1 MQLFRGSQKINSD
14 ARVASVVKDYL
25 VKNGAIDPEENIL
38 SRRIPGK
45 GEKSKPTIEIYDS
58 KGTIHAKYQYGETL
72 SSRAGQAYTRL
83 NIKDTFEKI
92 GKNLLKS
99 KSKFAGASL
108 ARAHFANG
116 GPVPG
121 SGNTDTVPA
130 MLTPG
135 EFVVNKKATSQ
146 NQQLLEMMNGGKVKG
161 YNEGG
166 IVQDVSGEEVLT
178 KRQRVASRAKSLGRG
193 VGLSSIAGMGIGQAV
208 GGQTGALVGS
218 FALPMLMPMISK
230 AVGPLLVGLNI
241 SAAAFT
247 GIAAPLALAGFAI
260 YKLNESLEEARK
272 SGAALSEAMYGSAK
286 TTNAMADAFGRET
299 NASALRRKAVEKA
312 GGQEITQESVA
323 ASSEFMKTDAAA
335 EIIKDLELVKKSGE
349 DVALALRNQLASS
362 IVAGAI
368 TPEEAKAISIDIGKA
383 LNDENLS
390 VEVSGQLSSL
400 LGPNGEKI
408 VNNIV
413 EITAEISPKINSQQI
428 KNDAEEAYNS
438 LNIAQKFGEIFT
450 GGRESFIEQ
459 FSINKI
465 SEENASALT
474 KEAEARAFLNL
485 AYQEGTITLKE
496 YLDAESQLNSGA
508 KDRSSFVENANAQA
522 LGFDSVAAME
532 SKLQDYLSNLN
543 VDTTGMTTLQA
554 SEAQALGQ
562 ARAREDSQG
571 KAAYKAIVTEGKEA
585 LKQSFID
592 DDMDATMAESIVSE
606 IENGIAL
613 VDPQIFDKLISG
625 QVSLDQLPMLEKMLD
640 QGIPQEKIDSLFSNL
655 KILESIPNIDLV
667 VDINNP
673 DPDEIQSLVDEYL
686 KFESLSD
693 ADKKIYVETNVSS
706 EDLNRFK
713 TSYEEIMKLPD
724 NEIVNVTTM
733 ITREINLRTEMS
745 AAAMEGQGSGIGNEQ
760 KRLLQAEADK
770 VEKNVKSLLDSLKVT
785 SGMDEFSEGPSGGGG
800 GGVKKATQT
809 LKEYVAEFRAATR
822 EKEKYLAVTIK
833 YLGTAK
839 MEAVALIDQKRLLEA
854 NTMIES
860 KSSKIR
866 KEGKKILSDLIK
878 LAEKQLSVQRA
889 TAFLSMSSG
898 ERELQRL
905 DLQDKALDKKVNKEQ
920 KVLRNK
926 QREIELNNRALDDLS
941 EKEDS
946 VNKVYDDRIEA
957 LDNVSKAN
965 DRLADQDRSR
975 ISLAS
980 ALASGD
986 IAAAANAAN
995 EMQQQSAQYQI
1006 EDTRAALEKQRQV
1019 DLESL
1024 TVRVNGQL
1032 LTREQIEGR
1041 NKKLSEDI
1049 EIVETRL
1056 SKIEETRLKIAE
1068 KRARQEE
1075 RILLIQQKQLIT
1087 DLKKLEAKGTLTKS
1101 QEKMLANLI
1110 KDFNTGAKSY
1120 NEDSPGT
1127 KGDFT
1132 LQKNYGGVISKMA
1145 FGGVAYKGST
1155 ENPPALRMNYGSTV
1169 PGVGMIDKVP
1179 ALLTPGEF
1187 VVRKSVAKQYGGFL
1201 NQLNGQV
1208 FPGIGSENP
1217 IPTNNFLDG
1226 IGSPR
1231 YSIPESSFSDI
1242 PVSSTNDNSTVA
1254 PMYNSTYNVNVNVSG
1269 TNASPDDIANVV
1281 MAKLS
1286 NQNRGNLRSSRY

>member
-1 MQLFRGSQKINSD
+1 MAAGLSKRSGGSTSAGRIVLTNKDGVSVIVGRLSGSRKENSLFAHTTTPTPFID
-14 ARVASVVKDYL
+14 RVGQIVQN
-25 VKNGAIDPEENIL
+25 KNKGGAI
-38 SRRIPGK
+38 K
-45 GEKSKPTIEIYDS
+45 
-58 KGTIHAKYQYGETL
+58 KY
-72 SSRAGQAYTRL
+72 
-83 NIKDTFEKI
+83 
-92 GKNLLKS
+92 
-99 KSKFAGASL
+99 
-108 ARAHFANG
+108 ANG

-121 SGNTDTVPA
+121 SGNSDTVPA

-166 IVQDVSGEEVLT
+166 MVQNVSGEEVLT
-178 KRQRVASRAKSLGRG
+178 KKQRVSSRVKSIGRG
-193 VGLSSIAGMGIGQAV
+193 VGLSSMIGFGIGQEL
-208 GGQTGALVGS
+208 GGTAGGFAGS
-218 FALPMLMPMISK
+218 IAMPMIAK
-230 AVGPLLVGLNI
+230 AAGPLIAKIGI
-241 SAAAFT
+241 STAAFA
-247 GIAAPLALAGFAI
+247 GVAAPLALAGFAI

-272 SGAALSEAMYGSAK
+272 SGAELSEAMYGSAK

-299 NASALRRKAVEKA
+299 NAAALRRKAVEKA

-428 KNDAEEAYNS
+428 KNDAEEAYNN

-459 FSINKI
+459 FSIDKI

-474 KEAEARAFLNL
+474 KEAEARALLNIS
-485 AYQEGTITLKE
+485 YQEGTISLKE

-522 LGFDSVAAME
+522 LGFDSTAAMQ
-532 SKLQDYLSNLN
+532 SKLQEHLGNLN
-543 VDTTGMTTLQA
+543 VDTTGMSTLAASQA
-554 SEAQALGQ
+554 QSLGQ
-562 ARAREDSQG
+562 ARAKEDSQG
-571 KAAYKAIVTEGKEA
+571 KAAYEAIVTKSKDA
-585 LKQSFID
+585 LKQAFIED
-592 DDMDATMAESIVSE
+592 EMDATMAESIVSE
-606 IENGIAL
+606 IESGIAL
-613 VDPQIFDKLISG
+613 VDPEIFDKLISG
-625 QVSLDQLPMLEKMLD
+625 QVSLDQLPMLERMID

-693 ADKKIYVETNVSS
+693 IEKKAYVETNVSA
-706 EDLNRFK
+706 EDLDRFK

-724 NEIVNVTTM
+724 NEIVNVTKM
-733 ITREINLRTEMS
+733 IEVEIKFRSEMS
-745 AAAMEGQGSGIGNEQ
+745 VAAKSGDMEQ

-770 VEKNVKSLLDSLKVT
+770 ADKYVKSVLESLDSLVNEGDQGNQGV
-785 SGMDEFSEGPSGGGG
+785 SGTGGT
-800 GGVKKATQT
+800 KEAKQT
-809 LKEYVAEFRAATR
+809 LQEYLAEFKKLTK

-833 YLGTAK
+833 YLGTTK
-839 MEAVALIDQKRLLEA
+839 MEAVALIDQGRLLEA
-854 NTMIES
+854 NAMIES

-866 KEGKKILSDLIK
+866 KEGKKILADLIK
-878 LAEKQLSVQRA
+878 LAEERLSVERA
-889 TAFLSMSSG
+889 TAFLSMSAG

-905 DLQDKALDKKVNKEQ
+905 GLQEKALDKKANKEQ
-920 KVLRNK
+920 EIIRNK
-926 QREIELNNRALDDLS
+926 QKEIDINNKALDEIS
-941 EKEDS
+941 EKEEI
-946 VNKVYDDRIEA
+946 VNKAYDDRLKA
-957 LDNVSKAN
+957 LDKVSQAN
-965 DRLADQDRSR
+965 NRIAQQESSR

-986 IAAAANAAN
+986 IAAAATISS
-995 EMQQQSAQYQI
+995 EIQQQEAQYRI
-1006 EDTRAALEKQRQV
+1006 EDARAALEDQRQK
-1019 DLESL
+1019 DLESI

-1041 NKKLSEDI
+1041 NKNLSEEI
-1049 EIVETRL
+1049 ETVETRL
-1056 SKIEETRLKIAE
+1056 SKIEETRLGLAKD
-1068 KRARQEE
+1068 RARQEE
-1075 RILLIQQKQLIT
+1075 KILLLQQQQLIT
-1087 DLKKLEAKGTLTKS
+1087 DLKKLEAANKLTDPQKKLL
-1101 QEKMLANLI
+1101 ETLI

-1145 FGGVAYKGST
+1145 FGGIAYKGST
-1155 ENPPALRMNYGSTV
+1155 ESPPALRMNYGSTV

-1187 VVRKSVAKQYGGFL
+1187 VVRKPVAKQYGGFL
-1201 NQLNGQV
+1201 EKLNGQV
-1208 FPGIGSENP
+1208 FPEIGGNTAV
-1217 IPTNNFLDG
+1217 PTNNFLEG

-1231 YSIPESSFSDI
+1231 YSIPQSSVSDI
-1242 PVSSTNDNSTVA
+1242 PVSNLTNVSNSS
-1254 PMYNSTYNVNVNVSG
+1254 PMYNSTYNVNVNVAG

-1281 MAKLS
+1281 MAKIS
-1286 NQNRGNLRSSRY
+1286 SQNRGNLRSSKY